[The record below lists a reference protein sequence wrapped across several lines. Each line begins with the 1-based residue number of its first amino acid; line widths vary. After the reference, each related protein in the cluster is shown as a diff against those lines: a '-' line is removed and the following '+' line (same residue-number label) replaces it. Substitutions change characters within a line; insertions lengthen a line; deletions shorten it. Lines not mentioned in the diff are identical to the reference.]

1 MIDMSV
7 TEINK
12 ILLDYR
18 VYLICTYTKVYITLI
33 VEEGVN
39 PLRKMS
45 MDKVRLRHREFQPIS
60 MNVYNTCYTLRK
72 EIGSIVSVLNDIE

>member
-1 MIDMSV
+1 MSV

-18 VYLICTYTKVYITLI
+18 VYLICNSIKVHITLV

-45 MDKVRLRHREFQPIS
+45 SDSMGLRYNEFQSIS
-60 MNVYNTCYTLRK
+60 MGVYDNFYILRE